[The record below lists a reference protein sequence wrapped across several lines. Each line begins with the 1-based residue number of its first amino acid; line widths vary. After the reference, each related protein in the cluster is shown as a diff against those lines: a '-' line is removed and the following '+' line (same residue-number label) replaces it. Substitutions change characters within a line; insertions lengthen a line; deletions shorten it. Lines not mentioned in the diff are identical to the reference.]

1 MVSFDKKMVK
11 ISIIITTKNE
21 ETVLGDLFT
30 SFDNQSYRN
39 FEVILVDNYSSDKT
53 VEIAKKHGA
62 TVYLKGPERSA
73 QRNFGVSK
81 AKGDYVLILDADMS
95 LTKNVLK
102 DLSMVKEKIAIIPE
116 RSFGKGFWTQFKV
129 FEREFYVGDDTI
141 EAPRY
146 FSKKLFLKYW
156 GYDTKITGPE
166 DYDLPLRM
174 KKDGYKVERIKS
186 YILHNERYF
195 SPIKSAK
202 KKFYY
207 ASHSLV
213 YVSRHKE
220 MILKQG
226 NVIFRPVFFKK
237 ISKIIKHP
245 FLGVG
250 MFVVKIV
257 EGFGILGGI
266 IYAKFKK

>member
-1 MVSFDKKMVK
+1 MPK
-11 ISIIITTKNE
+11 ISVIITTKNE
-21 ETVLGDLFT
+21 DSVLEDLFA
-30 SFDNQSYRN
+30 SLDKQSYRN
-39 FEVILVDNYSSDKT
+39 FEVILVDNYSNDKT
-53 VEIAKKHGA
+53 VDIAKKRGA
-62 TVYLKGPERSA
+62 IVYTKGPERSA

-81 AKGDYVLILDADMS
+81 AGGDYVLILDADMS

-102 DLSMVKEKIAIIPE
+102 DLSKVKEQIAIVPE
-116 RSFGKGFWTQFKV
+116 QSFGKGFWTRFKV
-129 FEREFYVGDDTI
+129 FEREFYVGDDSI

-174 KKDGYKVERIKS
+174 KKDGHKVVRIKS

-207 ASHSLV
+207 ASHSLT

-220 MILKQG
+220 MILQQG
-226 NVIFRPVFFKK
+226 NVVFRPVFFKK
-237 ISKIIKHP
+237 INKIIEHP
-245 FLGVG
+245 FLGIG
-250 MFVVKIV
+250 MLFVKLV
-257 EGFGILGGI
+257 EGFGILGGF